1 MLRFRLLA
9 TTLIAGSI
17 GLAVPAHADGLGPVL
32 DAFGVTWGQ
41 SVEQVQ
47 AALPADMHP
56 RRLDRPLD
64 YGPLVAPLVM
74 SDYRLA
80 GSRFFVYFQFERA
93 GGKLRQILVQRRRA
107 DGEVV
112 AYETLLGEVLRLRG
126 QPVEHCPLD
135 RRAPIKREGS
145 RWTDARSTVRLVLFD
160 YRVPGIITESEPVI
174 DDPDVPWY
182 KRQALDESQL
192 PVRVLLRITAPTDVE
207 PGC

>member
-1 MLRFRLLA
+1 MLRFRLLTA
-9 TTLIAGSI
+9 AIFAGFMS
-17 GLAVPAHADGLGPVL
+17 LAVPARADGLGPVL

-41 SVEQVQ
+41 SIEQVQ
-47 AALPADMHP
+47 AALPADLHP

-93 GGKLRQILVQRRRA
+93 GGGLRQILVQRRRA

-112 AYETLLGEVLRLRG
+112 AYETLLGELLELRG
-126 QPVEHCPLD
+126 PPAEHCARD
-135 RRAPIKREGS
+135 RRAAIKREGS
-145 RWTDARSTVRLVLFD
+145 RWTNARSTVRLVLFD
-160 YRVPGIITESEPVI
+160 YRVPGIITEREPVI
-174 DDPDVPWY
+174 DDPLVPWY

-192 PVRVLLRITAPTDVE
+192 PVRVLLRISAPTDVE